1 MGCSDARRWL
11 CQCLPRRSSTLM
23 IDQPTTVELQ
33 ATGVRFF
40 SRGDETAFFGWI
52 KSFPFVEQIE
62 GHGRTLFM
70 KVNSSAI
77 DEDGLRELLAL
88 FRRYGVDMAQLV
100 AFDREEFAEWFRR
113 ADAYWHNDIF
123 GSSSTSHNT

>member
-1 MGCSDARRWL
+1 
-11 CQCLPRRSSTLM
+11 M

-40 SRGDETAFFGWI
+40 SQGDEAAFFGWI
-52 KSFPFVEQIE
+52 KSCTFVEQIE
-62 GHGRTLFM
+62 GHGRTLFI

-88 FRRYGVDMAQLV
+88 FRRYGVDLGQLV

-123 GSSSTSHNT
+123 GPSSTSRST

>member
-1 MGCSDARRWL
+1 
-11 CQCLPRRSSTLM
+11 M

-40 SRGDETAFFGWI
+40 SQGDETAFFGWI

>member
-1 MGCSDARRWL
+1 
-11 CQCLPRRSSTLM
+11 
-23 IDQPTTVELQ
+23 
-33 ATGVRFF
+33 
-40 SRGDETAFFGWI
+40 
-52 KSFPFVEQIE
+52 
-62 GHGRTLFM
+62 M